1 MKNYIAPGDQFP
13 FTASGAD
20 YASGDGALSGTL
32 FGICT
37 GAIADGETG
46 TIKTTGV
53 FELPKVGSQAWTVG
67 AKIYWTS
74 GGNATTT
81 ASGNTYIGVAY
92 AAVGSGAGETLGQVR
107 LNGVPA

>member
-1 MKNYIAPGDQFP
+1 MKNFKAAGDMFP

-20 YASGDGALSGTL
+20 VASGEGVLQGSL
-32 FGICT
+32 FGVAA
-37 GAIADGETG
+37 GAVADGESG
-46 TIKTTGV
+46 VMKTTGV

-67 AKIYWTS
+67 AKVYWTS

-107 LNGVPA
+107 LNGTAA